1 MAHDTPAWIRSAAL
15 YQVYLRS
22 FTPEGTIAAAIPR
35 LKSIRQLGFDIVY
48 LTPIH
53 PIGAVNR
60 KGDLGSPYSIKDY
73 RAVDPLLG
81 GIDDLRNFLAEAH
94 SVGLKVMMDVV
105 FNHTSCDSVL
115 LGAHPEWFF
124 HDAEG
129 NPARKVADWSDVFDL
144 DFGQAGLREHLI
156 ETLAYWA
163 DQGMDGFRCDV
174 ASLVP
179 LDFWREAR
187 RRLNAKRPLVWM
199 AESVEKSFVKHLR
212 DAGWYAASDPEL
224 HEAFDVTYEYDGFEY
239 LKGYFNGSLGLDAYL
254 RHLLIQETL
263 YPTHAVKA
271 RFLENHDQPRAASVL
286 AGMERLENW
295 TAFSQLLP
303 GLIFVY
309 MGQECAIRDRPD
321 LFTKDP
327 VRWDLGSEEFLD
339 FFRTLL
345 PISKRVKSETGIFEL
360 VSLCAGVV
368 VLRWR
373 HQSTNRRYT
382 ALVNLEGRFGEVALP
397 FPVRGRN
404 LLAGSS
410 VAFDDRAP
418 IPREPLIV
426 QEQ

>member
-1 MAHDTPAWIRSAAL
+1 MAHDTPSWIRSAAL

-53 PIGAVNR
+53 PIGVINR
-60 KGDLGSPYSIKDY
+60 KGALGSPYSIKDY
-73 RAVDPLLG
+73 RSIDPLLG
-81 GIDDLRNFLAEAH
+81 GIDELRRFLVEAH

-105 FNHTSCDSVL
+105 FNHASCDSVL
-115 LGAHPEWFF
+115 LTAHPEWFL

-129 NPARKVADWSDVFDL
+129 NSACKVADWSDVLDL
-144 DFGQAGLREHLI
+144 DFEQAGLREYLI

-163 DQGMDGFRCDV
+163 DQSMDGFRCDV

-179 LDFWREAR
+179 LDFWLEAR
-187 RRLNAKRPLVWM
+187 KRLNASRPLLWL
-199 AESVEKSFVKHLR
+199 AESVEKNFVKYLR

-239 LKGYFNGSLGLDAYL
+239 LKGYFNGSLGLDAYI
-254 RHLLIQETL
+254 RHLVVQETL
-263 YPTHAVKA
+263 YPKHAVKA

-286 AGMERLENW
+286 AGRERLQNW

-327 VRWDLGSEEFLD
+327 VRWELGSEEFLD
-339 FFRTLL
+339 FFRKLL
-345 PISKRVKSETGIFEL
+345 QISKRVKSETGIFEL

-368 VLRWR
+368 ALRWR
-373 HQSTNRRYT
+373 HPSTNRRYT
-382 ALVNLEGRFGEVALP
+382 AIVNLEGRFGEVVLS
-397 FPVRGRN
+397 FPLKGRD
-404 LLAGSS
+404 LLAGTMVTLDGHS
-410 VAFDDRAP
+410 A

-426 QEQ
+426 QEE